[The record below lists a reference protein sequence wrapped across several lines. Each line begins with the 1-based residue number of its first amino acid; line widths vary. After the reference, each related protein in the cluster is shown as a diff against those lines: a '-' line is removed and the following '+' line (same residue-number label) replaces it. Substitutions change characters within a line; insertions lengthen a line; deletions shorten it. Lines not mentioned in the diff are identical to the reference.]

1 MYGTTEL
8 PAAVIDE
15 IARVVAAEVER
26 VARLV
31 PFAAAAELG
40 RLSQSHADRGVWL
53 RGSVEAQLA
62 PGVRRRLA
70 AENGL
75 ASLPESVAQRLLDA
89 LEMTVAALDP
99 SVPHLLEA
107 LPEAAPGS
115 GLVTIVSAGSRS
127 EMAAKLAM
135 LDAFVP
141 GATDMVA
148 CVVAAVAAHPLVA
161 PQLVGAGSD
170 EAAIAASH
178 GSRHLALAVIVTTIV
193 LRTLR
198 TQRTQRTQRSP
209 QPDVTAAAII
219 GTALGVVAPI
229 LRDAPMPAGYAEAAL
244 ARRQAEYLMPRH
256 AYGRAV
262 VTDHVFTL
270 TEGPLESAVDFSE
283 NGLIAVLPDGI
294 AVRAARESGPV
305 SVALHVVEKPPVL
318 EASRGDEI
326 VEVSW
331 RAPAGGKWLF
341 GHDEIEP
348 TQITPPWP
356 GDYRIRVFASGRDE
370 GNGRENYEFVI
381 WRAQAA
387 DPVVHKQTD
396 RLGYTLR
403 SEPVP
408 AAAPDA
414 VYRWVESS
422 SLSQAATVT
431 FVADKSSS
439 EVLRAFGADESAP
452 SPIEELHERQDRFDD
467 PWVCVVE
474 VAGGTVAVEFNG
486 WKSSYTPVL
495 STLSSPETRAA
506 SLFWNINSMTRFS
519 LARNGEV
526 LTNTEFYRNHIES
539 SEALELLADLELE
552 GRHRIAVGLL
562 AASRFTGVWL
572 SAEDLARIEAADIG
586 YPILPTPP
594 AQ

>member
-1 MYGTTEL
+1 MAYETTEL
-8 PAAVIDE
+8 PATVIDE
-15 IARVVAAEVER
+15 IARVAAAELDR

-31 PFAAAAELG
+31 PPSPAAELG
-40 RLSQSHADRGVWL
+40 RMGQSRSDRGARL
-53 RGSVEAQLA
+53 QRSLEAQLP
-62 PGVRRRLA
+62 PGARRRSA
-70 AENGL
+70 AKNGL
-75 ASLPESVAQRLLDA
+75 ASLPRSVAERLFGA

-99 SVPHLLEA
+99 PVPHLLEA
-107 LPEAAPGS
+107 LPEAASWSGS
-115 GLVTIVSAGSRS
+115 VITVSVGNQS
-127 EMAAKLAM
+127 EMVSELSM
-135 LDAFVP
+135 LEALLP
-141 GATDMVA
+141 GATDLVA
-148 CVVAAVAAHPLVA
+148 HVVAAVAAHPLVA
-161 PQLVGAGSD
+161 PQLIATGSD

-178 GSRHLALAVIVTTIV
+178 GSRHLASAVTVATIV
-193 LRTLR
+193 LRRLR
-198 TQRTQRTQRSP
+198 P
-209 QPDVTAAAII
+209 AVTVAAII

-229 LRDAPMPAGYAEAAL
+229 LRDAPMPVGYAEAAL
-244 ARRQAEYLMPRH
+244 AKRRAEYLMPRND
-256 AYGRAV
+256 YGRAV

-294 AVRAARESGPV
+294 AVRAGRESGSV

-331 RAPAGGKWLF
+331 RAPAGGAWLS
-341 GHDEIEP
+341 GLGDIEP

-370 GNGRENYEFVI
+370 GNGRENYDFVI
-381 WRAQAA
+381 WRARAA

-403 SEPVP
+403 GEPVP
-408 AAAPDA
+408 AAAPDE

-452 SPIEELHERQDRFDD
+452 SPFEELYERQDRFDD
-467 PWVCVVE
+467 PWVCVLE
-474 VAGGTVAVEFNG
+474 VAGGTVAVEING

-495 STLSSPETRAA
+495 STLSSPETCAA
-506 SLFWNINSMTRFS
+506 SFFWNINTMTRFS

-526 LTNTEFYRNHIES
+526 LTSTEFYRNHIES
-539 SEALELLADLELE
+539 PEALELLADLEVE
-552 GRHRIAVGLL
+552 GRHRTAAGLL

-586 YPILPTPP
+586 YPILPAPP
-594 AQ
+594 AP